1 MLPRPPGHTDL
12 WTTLDER
19 SGVRFPDRHVA
30 LAFTLPPA
38 SRRLAVRRL
47 RLAVG
52 GTRDPRA
59 ANSVQLGAW
68 RMYVEGRAGAGT
80 GGEGQVRGWK
90 GARNTAGASGAG
102 T

>member
-1 MLPRPPGHTDL
+1 M

-19 SGVRFPDRHVA
+19 SGVVFPGRHVA
-30 LAFTLPPA
+30 LAFTLQPA
-38 SRRLAVRRL
+38 AQRLAVRRL

-68 RMYVEGRAGAGT
+68 RVYADADAGA
-80 GGEGQVRGWK
+80 GEGQVRAREV
-90 GARNTAGASGAG
+90 GARGIAGASGTG
-102 T
+102 S

>member
-1 MLPRPPGHTDL
+1 M

-19 SGVRFPDRHVA
+19 SGVVFPGRHVA
-30 LAFTLPPA
+30 LAFTLQPA
-38 SRRLAVRRL
+38 AQRLAVRRL

-68 RMYVEGRAGAGT
+68 RVYADADAGAGA
-80 GGEGQVRGWK
+80 GGEGQVRAREV
-90 GARNTAGASGAG
+90 GARGIAGASGTG
-102 T
+102 S